1 MKNKLINKYPDILLV
16 FLFACIAYA
25 PIFFI
30 STPLWD
36 DYTLSGSS
44 FEDLSKLFK
53 DVGVYNMG
61 MAHYYHA
68 INLLNADSVV
78 FGRLVSFIAL
88 SITPVLFYII
98 LYKAGISDL
107 QIKITCFL
115 FIVLPFFGA
124 CFTQIVLF
132 YIICLDLFLFSIFFL
147 INYIKIDRKKDLAFY
162 AFFLWLSYLL
172 NSLIF
177 FVLPFT
183 LLIWFL
189 IVKNFKISKKL
200 IIVFTVTT
208 STIIVYMLFKHFF
221 MQVNPN
227 SSYVNYNKITLQGL
241 LFSGPQKAILQMPQ
255 IFLNLFYL
263 TLDVL
268 MQQVNLLFALVLA
281 IPFYF
286 TFKRMEW
293 KTISFKHFMLAI
305 VASIILIFSALYP
318 YAVVGKVNNNMYEYT
333 SRFDMLL
340 VVGVS
345 IMITSMILFLF
356 KNQYA
361 GKIFLSFTFSIL
373 FICKLCIFINF
384 YYHSSLQNSFCNSY
398 LSKLDSTKSH
408 VIHEQKKHTVNWRF
422 YEIGGILRAQ
432 HMTENIFFVS
442 GKSPLLVNDT
452 INKILVHDKVII
464 NHYSIKDFD
473 INNYD
478 YKTVELNYK
487 EKLNILDFFK
497 LFLGLQ
503 PLDFTV
509 KESKNNID

>member
-1 MKNKLINKYPDILLV
+1 MKKNSNFLLVLILAIISYGPIFLIN
-16 FLFACIAYA
+16 
-25 PIFFI
+25 
-30 STPLWD
+30 TPLWD
-36 DYTLSGSS
+36 DYVLTVSKHSELSV
-44 FEDLSKLFK
+44 LFK
-53 DVGVYNMG
+53 NSGGYNIGIAHFYHFLNLINGDYVFYSRIISFVG
-61 MAHYYHA
+61 
-68 INLLNADSVV
+68 
-78 FGRLVSFIAL
+78 LVSLPI
-88 SITPVLFYII
+88 LFYVVMDKLNISNIHKII
-98 LYKAGISDL
+98 VSSA
-107 QIKITCFL
+107 
-115 FIVLPFFGA
+115 FILLPFFGS
-124 CFTQIVLF
+124 CFTQIVIP
-132 YIICLDLFLFSIFFL
+132 YIICFNLFLLAIIFLIKYIIDNQVKQAVLFFLFITFSYVTNSFIFFIIPVFL
-147 INYIKIDRKKDLAFY
+147 LVWILMNEKIVINKQFV
-162 AFFLWLSYLL
+162 FLG
-172 NSLIF
+172 SLIL
-177 FVLPFT
+177 V
-183 LLIWFL
+183 
-189 IVKNFKISKKL
+189 S
-200 IIVFTVTT
+200 IILF
-208 STIIVYMLFKHFF
+208 MLFKHFF
-221 MQVNPN
+221 MKINPN
-227 SSYVNYNKITLQGL
+227 SNYENYNKITVKGL

-255 IFLNLFYL
+255 MFLNLFYL

-268 MQQVNLLFALVLA
+268 RQQVNLLFALVLA

>member
-1 MKNKLINKYPDILLV
+1 MTFIKKYSDSFYVIFLAGISYFSIFLIK
-16 FLFACIAYA
+16 
-25 PIFFI
+25 
-30 STPLWD
+30 TPLWD
-36 DYTLSGSS
+36 DYTITGSDFS
-44 FEDLSKLFK
+44 ELRLLFM
-53 DVGVYNMG
+53 DVGCYNIG
-61 MAHYYHA
+61 LAHFHYF
-68 INLLNADSVV
+68 LNVLNDNDV
-78 FGRLVSFIAL
+78 FYTRLCSFISLLCL
-88 SITPVLFYII
+88 SFLFLII
-98 LYKAGISDL
+98 LNKLKQNDTRKIILIS
-107 QIKITCFL
+107 L
-115 FIVLPFFGA
+115 FILLPFFGA
-124 CFTQIVLF
+124 SFTQIVLP
-132 YIICLDLFLFSIFFL
+132 YIICFNFFLVAIIYLISYIQLNHVKHLFLFFAFVTLSYITNSFIFFIIPVFL
-147 INYIKIDRKKDLAFY
+147 LVWILMNEKIVINKQFV
-162 AFFLWLSYLL
+162 FLG
-172 NSLIF
+172 SLILVSI
-177 FVLPFT
+177 VLF
-183 LLIWFL
+183 
-189 IVKNFKISKKL
+189 
-200 IIVFTVTT
+200 
-208 STIIVYMLFKHFF
+208 MLFKHFF
-221 MQVNPN
+221 MKINPDSN
-227 SSYVNYNKITLQGL
+227 YENYNKITLQGL